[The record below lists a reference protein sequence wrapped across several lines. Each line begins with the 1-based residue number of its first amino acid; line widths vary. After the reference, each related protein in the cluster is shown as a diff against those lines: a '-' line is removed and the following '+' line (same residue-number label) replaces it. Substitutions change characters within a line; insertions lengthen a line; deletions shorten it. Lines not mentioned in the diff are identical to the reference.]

1 MACNFCDALLAGAV
15 GPLHCQMTAENGTQ
29 FCTLC
34 SVLREML
41 HASSRENKNWPGPA
55 RSTATTKPPAVVVS
69 YTASS
74 GIVHTATFFCQLLL
88 QPSIVPLDAV
98 QDVVSQ
104 PPRVCWLWLQQFRY
118 PTAVSTVAIFAS
130 TCCTTYANLHSA
142 AHQSLIRCINCSR
155 APCSQPGHLL
165 EVAVQQGAPRRW
177 HDCWRSSLPAST
189 ATSARTP
196 WVFHCWTTTAYSRC
210 GTSSDSIF
218 HASRIPLECVCSP
231 KRITDRR
238 AALSFRPTDVHVA
251 QRLCSRSTAT
261 WPPPFQ
267 VTMLCCHV
275 NNHWLSVVVDKRVTR
290 R

>member
-142 AHQSLIRCINCSR
+142 AHQSLIRCINCSH
-155 APCSQPGHLL
+155 APCKVSRGIY
-165 EVAVQQGAPRRW
+165 
-177 HDCWRSSLPAST
+177 WRSLYNKGHRGDDTTAGGAHCLLRQRPRLGHHGCST
-189 ATSARTP
+189 AGPRPHTADVGP
-196 WVFHCWTTTAYSRC
+196 AATAYSMHPGSRWSVSVHPN
-210 GTSSDSIF
+210 GSLTEGRHWASDLLMCMWLNVS
-218 HASRIPLECVCSP
+218 AVVPLP
-231 KRITDRR
+231 HGH
-238 AALSFRPTDVHVA
+238 LHFR
-251 QRLCSRSTAT
+251 
-261 WPPPFQ
+261 
-267 VTMLCCHV
+267 
-275 NNHWLSVVVDKRVTR
+275 
-290 R
+290 